1 MANSILADQ
10 LTGSNLGLQGQTPP
24 IQPGANPN
32 STRHYESSINNRP
45 SIERPPSELDL
56 NGVTPPKY
64 SDTFSEE

>member
-10 LTGSNLGLQGQTPP
+10 LTGSNLGLKGQAPP
-24 IQPGANPN
+24 IQPGV
-32 STRHYESSINNRP
+32 
-45 SIERPPSELDL
+45 